1 MLQPPSVQTQWL
13 WARAGDG
20 HKRALVEVLNVSE
33 ACFYLL
39 KGITYF
45 EANVMV
51 GLIGDGFGGAAV
63 AAIYVSS
70 EFAL

>member
-1 MLQPPSVQTQWL
+1 VQTQWL
-13 WARAGDG
+13 WARVADG
-20 HKRALVEVLNVSE
+20 HEAALVEVLTVSS

-63 AAIYVSS
+63 AAIYVTG